1 MYYGDFKDPFMRSE
15 YCLVQSTAL
24 RRQIG
29 LPLLPNLR
37 QIPLLI
43 TPHQTLISSLQLP
56 HCLQRPEGMV
66 HRRPPGDSME
76 IHYPKM
82 PSQCPEC

>member
-1 MYYGDFKDPFMRSE
+1 MYYGDFEDPFMHSE
-15 YCLVQSTAL
+15 YCLVQSTPL
-24 RRQIG
+24 RWQIG

-56 HCLQRPEGMV
+56 PLSPTA
-66 HRRPPGDSME
+66 RRHGSQAASWRQHGDTL
-76 IHYPKM
+76 P
-82 PSQCPEC
+82 